1 MINRTVEAPW
11 LSRDV
16 AKEELGDFDGRR
28 RVPMH
33 QLDGVR
39 VLSDHQNGIRL
50 VWAIEGKKPR
60 GVCLKA
66 HEARALGQLL
76 LEAVDDVAPYAKAS
90 R

>member
-1 MINRTVEAPW
+1 MINQALEIPP

-16 AKEELGDFDGRR
+16 AEWELEDNGRR
-28 RVPMH
+28 RPLH
-33 QLDGVR
+33 QLEGVR
-39 VLSDHQNGIRL
+39 VFSDHQNGIRL
-50 VWAIEGKKPR
+50 CWEIQDKKPR
-60 GVCLKA
+60 GVCLKP

>member
-1 MINRTVEAPW
+1 MINRAIKASP

-16 AKEELGDFDGRR
+16 AKWEPGDFDGRR
-28 RVPMH
+28 RVLMH
-33 QLDGVR
+33 QLEGVR
-39 VLSDHQNGIRL
+39 VFSDHENGIRL
-50 VWAIEGKKPR
+50 VWEIEDKKPR
-60 GVCLKA
+60 GACLKA

>member
-1 MINRTVEAPW
+1 MINQALEIPP

-16 AKEELGDFDGRR
+16 AKWELGDFDGRR

-39 VLSDHQNGIRL
+39 VFSDHQNGIRL
-50 VWAIEGKKPR
+50 VWAIEDKKPR
-60 GVCLKA
+60 GVCLKP

-76 LEAVDDVAPYAKAS
+76 IAAADDVLPFRKAGT
-90 R
+90 